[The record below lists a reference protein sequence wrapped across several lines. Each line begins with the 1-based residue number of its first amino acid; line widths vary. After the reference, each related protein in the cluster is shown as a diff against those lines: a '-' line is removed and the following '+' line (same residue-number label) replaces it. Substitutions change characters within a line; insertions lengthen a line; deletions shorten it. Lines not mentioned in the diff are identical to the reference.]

1 MNMSLSKSNIK
12 ILLFIA
18 AVAILGLTYLY
29 VFKDNMS
36 DADSIQSEVDT
47 LQTRYDELMAKQQDR
62 EMYEEKTA
70 EFNQKFNE
78 RLAYFPATLDQEIS
92 VMFIKGVEKD
102 QGNLQFG
109 VNSVGLGQPESFYS
123 LSAAA
128 SADVAS
134 NDAATADSTATDDAN
149 GTEDTALA
157 AGDYQ
162 CLTAAFP
169 ITYEGSYE
177 GIKDFIDYIMAYKY
191 RMNISSVN
199 IAYDS
204 QNDLY
209 TGSIALN
216 AYCISGEGREADTV
230 DVNVP
235 EGVSNIFLGGSGA
248 ASVQTSSHDAGQGE
262 DIVSDHDILI
272 GLNNANGDSSDGI
285 IVSAGSDKVS
295 STANSV
301 ETVALSITEE
311 DGKNMVEVKLGD
323 DSYTF
328 ELTDSEL
335 TIYVESSDR
344 VDSDD
349 KNGVKLNVTNGTKVP
364 VYVKVAGDDT
374 SAPRFALGSKTGTVK
389 VY

>member
-1 MNMSLSKSNIK
+1 MNMNLSKSNIK

-29 VFKDNMS
+29 VFKNNMS
-36 DADSIQSEVDT
+36 DVDSIQSEVDT

-70 EFNQKFNE
+70 EYNQKFNE

-134 NDAATADSTATDDAN
+134 NDTATDISDTTNSAEDAV
-149 GTEDTALA
+149 LA
-157 AGDYQ
+157 SGGYQ

-204 QNDLY
+204 QNDMY

-230 DVNVP
+230 DVDVP

-248 ASVQTSSHDAGQGE
+248 ATVQTSSHDAGQGE
-262 DIVSDHDILI
+262 DIASDHDILI

-323 DSYTF
+323 DSYSF

-335 TIYVESSDR
+335 TVYVESSDR
-344 VDSDD
+344 VDSED

-364 VYVKVAGDDT
+364 VYVKVAGDDA

>member
-1 MNMSLSKSNIK
+1 MNMNLSKSNIK

-29 VFKDNMS
+29 VFKNNMS

-123 LSAAA
+123 LSSAAA
-128 SADVAS
+128 ADVATTDATATEDATTADS
-134 NDAATADSTATDDAN
+134 NDAA
-149 GTEDTALA
+149 LA
-157 AGDYQ
+157 SGGYQ

-204 QNDLY
+204 QNDMY

-230 DVNVP
+230 DVDVP

-248 ASVQTSSHDAGQGE
+248 ATVQTSSHDAGQGE
-262 DIVSDHDILI
+262 DIASDHDILI

-301 ETVALSITEE
+301 ETVALSVTEE

-349 KNGVKLNVTNGTKVP
+349 KNGVKLNVTNDTNVP
-364 VYVKVAGDDT
+364 VYVKVAGDDA

>member
-1 MNMSLSKSNIK
+1 MKLSKSNIK

-36 DADSIQSEVDT
+36 TADSIQSEVNT

-70 EFNQKFNE
+70 EYNQKFDE

-109 VNSVGLGQPESFYS
+109 VNSVGLGEPEAFYS

-134 NDAATADSTATDDAN
+134 DDA
-149 GTEDTALA
+149 GTTDTSNVDNTEEVLA
-157 AGDYQ
+157 AGGYQ

-169 ITYEGSYE
+169 ITYAGSYE

-191 RMNISSVN
+191 RMNISSIN

-204 QNDLY
+204 QSEMY

-216 AYCISGEGREADTV
+216 AYCISGNGREADSV
-230 DVNVP
+230 DVDVP

-295 STANSV
+295 STENSV

-323 DSYTF
+323 ESYSF

-344 VDSDD
+344 VDSED

-364 VYVKVAGDDT
+364 VYVKVAGDDA

>member
-1 MNMSLSKSNIK
+1 MNMNLSKSNIK

-29 VFKDNMS
+29 VFKNNMS

-128 SADVAS
+128 AADVATTDATATEDATTADS
-134 NDAATADSTATDDAN
+134 NDAA
-149 GTEDTALA
+149 LA
-157 AGDYQ
+157 SGGYQ

-204 QNDLY
+204 QNDMY

-230 DVNVP
+230 DVDVP

-262 DIVSDHDILI
+262 DIASDHDILI

-285 IVSAGSDKVS
+285 IVSAGADKVS

-301 ETVALSITEE
+301 ETVALSVTEE

-335 TIYVESSDR
+335 TIYVASSDR

-349 KNGVKLNVTNGTKVP
+349 KNGVKLNVTNGTSVP
-364 VYVKVAGDDT
+364 VYVKVAGDDA

>member
-1 MNMSLSKSNIK
+1 MNMNLSKSNIK

-29 VFKDNMS
+29 VFKNNMS
-36 DADSIQSEVDT
+36 DADSIQSEVDS

-70 EFNQKFNE
+70 EYNQKFNE

-134 NDAATADSTATDDAN
+134 NDTATDTSDTTNSAEDAV
-149 GTEDTALA
+149 LA
-157 AGDYQ
+157 SGGYQ

-177 GIKDFIDYIMAYKY
+177 GIKDFVDYIMAYKY

-204 QNDLY
+204 QNDMY

-230 DVNVP
+230 DVDVP

-311 DGKNMVEVKLGD
+311 DEKNMVEVKLGD
-323 DSYTF
+323 ESYSF

-344 VDSDD
+344 VDSED

-364 VYVKVAGDDT
+364 VYVKVAGDDA

>member
-1 MNMSLSKSNIK
+1 MKLSKSNIK

-36 DADSIQSEVDT
+36 TADSIQSEVNT

-70 EFNQKFNE
+70 EYNQKFDE

-109 VNSVGLGQPESFYS
+109 VNSVGLGEPEAFYS

-134 NDAATADSTATDDAN
+134 DDA
-149 GTEDTALA
+149 GTTDTSNVDNTEEVLA
-157 AGDYQ
+157 AGGYQ
-162 CLTAAFP
+162 CLKAAFP
-169 ITYEGSYE
+169 ITYAGSYE

-191 RMNISSVN
+191 RMNISSIN

-204 QNDLY
+204 QSEMY

-216 AYCISGEGREADTV
+216 AYCISGNGREADSV
-230 DVNVP
+230 DVDVP

-323 DSYTF
+323 ESYSF

-344 VDSDD
+344 VDSED

-364 VYVKVAGDDT
+364 VYVKVAGDDA

>member
-1 MNMSLSKSNIK
+1 MNLSKSNIK

-36 DADSIQSEVDT
+36 TADNIQSEVDT
-47 LQTRYDELMAKQQDR
+47 LQARYDELMAKQQDR
-62 EMYEEKTA
+62 DMYEEKTA

-109 VNSVGLGQPESFYS
+109 VNSVGLGEPESFYS

-134 NDAATADSTATDDAN
+134 GEGTTDTANDAGNTDNA
-149 GTEDTALA
+149 ALA
-157 AGDYQ
+157 SGDYQ

-177 GIKDFIDYIMAYKY
+177 GIKDFIDYVMAYKY

-216 AYCISGEGREADTV
+216 AYCISGGGREADSV
-230 DVNVP
+230 DVDVP

-285 IVSAGSDKVS
+285 IVSAGSNKVS

-301 ETVALSITEE
+301 ETVALSITDE

-344 VDSDD
+344 VDSED
-349 KNGVKLNVTNGTKVP
+349 KNGVKLNVTNGTSVP

-374 SAPRFALGSKTGTVK
+374 SAPRFAIGSKTGTVK

>member
-1 MNMSLSKSNIK
+1 MNMNLSKSNIK

-29 VFKDNMS
+29 VFKNNMS

-70 EFNQKFNE
+70 EYNQKFNE

-134 NDAATADSTATDDAN
+134 NDTATDTSDTTNSAEDAV
-149 GTEDTALA
+149 LA
-157 AGDYQ
+157 SGGYQ

-204 QNDLY
+204 QNDMY

-230 DVNVP
+230 DVDVP

-248 ASVQTSSHDAGQGE
+248 AAVQTSSHDAGQGE
-262 DIVSDHDILI
+262 DIASDHDILI

-301 ETVALSITEE
+301 ETVALSVTEE

-364 VYVKVAGDDT
+364 VYVKVAGDDA